1 MRANEFYREF
11 CAMFSDSKFLNTARE
26 CWRNRAD
33 FTNIII
39 PRISKILEGVGFSHR
54 HQYEYYKIDLIGWQD
69 LKQKAPV
76 PPKIKGYRIKEH
88 FWQLGV
94 AVEHE
99 NDQTDWTDELVKLM
113 YVNCPLRVVI
123 GYIPEGLKREERA
136 EVLAYASRVVT
147 ELNMGHITDGQEYM
161 LILGENHA
169 EPDKLSADTYQ
180 AYVYNLRLREFEQLF

>member
-113 YVNCPLRVVI
+113 HMAGAPTEIEDIGISPELLR
-123 GYIPEGLKREERA
+123 EGLK
-136 EVLAYASRVVT
+136 Y
-147 ELNMGHITDGQEYM
+147 HPYM
-161 LILGENHA
+161 RHRICFTRILPIIGI
-169 EPDKLSADTYQ
+169 DILDYID
-180 AYVYNLRLREFEQLF
+180 